1 MGLRRAGSDG
11 RIACMSLPSRRF
23 LFRACVLACF
33 IAPSAYAQAAMRQEA
48 VAWPGSGD
56 AYIDRHLI
64 DINDYAARYP
74 AAFADEM
81 ARYHSVPRSYVEAMM
96 KQPDWSAGDI
106 YMACALAGVAG
117 QPCRAVVR
125 EWSRD
130 HSDGWRGVAARLEV
144 KPGTASYRRI
154 RKSLDETYRRWDRP
168 AP

>member
-1 MGLRRAGSDG
+1 MKQTLRHNARMPA
-11 RIACMSLPSRRF
+11 IRF
-23 LFRACVLACF
+23 LHALLFPCLLALVV
-33 IAPSAYAQAAMRQEA
+33 AAGTAHGTTPTRGGGDAAE
-48 VAWPGSGD
+48 WPGSGD
-56 AYIDRHLI
+56 ASVDRRLK

-81 ARYHSVPRSYVEAMM
+81 ARYYSVPRAYVEAMM

-106 YMACALAGVAG
+106 YMACAVAQVAG

-130 HSDGWRGVAARLEV
+130 HAGGWRAVAERLEV
-144 KPGTASYRRI
+144 RPGTAGYRRL
-154 RKSLDETYRRWDRP
+154 RKGLDDTYRRWERP